1 MCPFHNPCIHFLQ
14 MNLSKLHTVI
24 GMDQDI
30 GEMLRWVWSTVLI
43 TIRKFQLLQM
53 KKGDTIQHFLQKC
66 LDNLRKEFTELR
78 YICLLHVYM

>member
-1 MCPFHNPCIHFLQ
+1 MHSFHYQSIHFLQ

-30 GEMLRWVWSTVLI
+30 GGMSKWVWSTVLI
-43 TIRKFQLLQM
+43 TIKKFQLIQM

-66 LDNLRKEFTELR
+66 LDNLRKEFIELR
-78 YICLLHVYM
+78 YMCLLHVYM